1 MHLHLPPSFPCP
13 LLTDPRRRGAVPT
26 TAYIVCVWSLPSP
39 ESFGP
44 WCRAP
49 CLYLVP
55 SPDTG
60 SLPRFCRP
68 ATAWD
73 VPFVLTRALSQAVQD
88 FRSSRTKF
96 KGSELKGEEEGRKA
110 SHRKTKTNQEMRGC
124 TWRPSQSVR
133 VKMCVSNDHRTRATR
148 EKYAL

>member
-1 MHLHLPPSFPCP
+1 MHLHLPLPQPCP
-13 LLTDPRRRGAVPT
+13 LLTDPRRRGAAPT
-26 TAYIVCVWSLPSP
+26 TAYIVCLWSLPSP
-39 ESFGP
+39 ESFDP

-55 SPDTG
+55 SRDTA

-68 ATAWD
+68 ATSWD
-73 VPFVLTRALSQAVQD
+73 APWPTRALSQAVQD
-88 FRSSRTKF
+88 FRSLRTKF
-96 KGSELKGEEEGRKA
+96 KGSGLKGEEEGRKA

-124 TWRPSQSVR
+124 TWRPSQSMR
-133 VKMCVSNDHRTRATR
+133 VKMCASNDHRTRGTR